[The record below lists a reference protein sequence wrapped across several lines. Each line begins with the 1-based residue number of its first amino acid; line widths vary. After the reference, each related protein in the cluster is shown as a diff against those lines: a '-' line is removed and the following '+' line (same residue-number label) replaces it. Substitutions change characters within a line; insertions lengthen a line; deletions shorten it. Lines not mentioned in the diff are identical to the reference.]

1 MEPEEKYEILE
12 KFIKSRAWQ
21 YDDEILDAFAH
32 KVATPSDKKEML
44 HPNSPN
50 VNLAYV
56 STRELLNE
64 CYRRRAIEK
73 FDWSVHVDK
82 DMLEH
87 EPAIRDYALRDLGQG
102 LWNKFE
108 KTEKFYNEAMS
119 IREHLD
125 HYSHKKIF
133 NGEIY
138 ICKHPSKVKK

>member
-50 VNLAYV
+50 VNLAYI

-73 FDWSVHVDK
+73 FVTSIEAPIEAFEDQ
-82 DMLEH
+82 EH
-87 EPAIRDYALRDLGQG
+87 NSYLMRHIDEK
-102 LWNKFE
+102 LWYNVVNSNKF
-108 KTEKFYNEAMS
+108 YSEALLHS
-119 IREHLD
+119 KSALSSGFTRTLT
-125 HYSHKKIF
+125 
-133 NGEIY
+133 GEIY